1 MYESII
7 DALRRGAHDEAA
19 HAAREAIAAAPD
31 DAQGHRWL
39 AAALAAQGERDA
51 AVDSINRAL
60 RLAPDDADLHFQRAG
75 LLLGTGQ
82 VQAAQSALEQSAILD
97 PNQFGAWILQAQLAL
112 GRNDLAEAE
121 RLQRLA
127 ARIDSEHP
135 WVRTIEGSLALR
147 RGNVEAA
154 QKILAAAAERAPD
167 DPQVRHALGFA
178 YMAGGHHAF
187 AEQAFRGVL
196 EKTPG
201 AQALHGL
208 IAELMRRQGRHA
220 EAVEELAPLLDES
233 KSPTASLR
241 RFAGELQLAAGRH
254 ELALPLLR
262 SALAAQ
268 PRDRRTLNALIEAWR
283 RNGDAG
289 EARATLE
296 QAIAAAPDSADVWRA
311 RLAFEPMVGGE
322 ALAVSERWLA
332 AMPDNIPALEARMAL
347 LGAAGDPAAAQEVAR
362 RIVELQP
369 GHGQAELRLVD
380 AELQSDPRAAITHL
394 QDLLARSE
402 VEQSR
407 QLLRGWLAL
416 AQDRAGQYAEAT
428 ELWSALQ
435 AEVAPQR
442 LPLPELTRGDGPWPP
457 FGDDQGSSPAIAF
470 LVGAPG
476 SRVEQIAGLLGGAVR
491 SFRVDRFGATPPQD
505 ALQSYRSPARL
516 LQGDLDAATL
526 VGEWRAA
533 LPARGVSDGEI
544 VDWLL
549 WWDNALL
556 LALRP
561 QLPQATLLVA
571 IRDPRDM
578 LLDWLAFGAP
588 APLRIESPLLAAQ
601 WLAREL
607 GQIAE
612 LHQHELY
619 PHALIRLDEIAD
631 DAAALVQAVGDALA
645 TPLPAPPAGALGPA
659 HFAAGHWRNY
669 AQALAEPFARLTPV
683 AVRLG
688 YPET

>member
-19 HAAREAIAAAPD
+19 VAAREAVSAAPD
-31 DAQGHRWL
+31 DAQAHRWL
-39 AAALAAQGERDA
+39 AAAQAAQGEREA
-51 AVDSINRAL
+51 AMDSLNRAL

-82 VQAAQSALEQSAILD
+82 VQAAQSALEQSAVLD

-127 ARIDSEHP
+127 ARIDSGHP

-147 RGNVEAA
+147 RGDVEAA

-208 IAELMRRQGRHA
+208 IAELMRRQGRYA

-233 KSPTASLR
+233 KAPTASLR
-241 RFAGELQLAAGRH
+241 RFAGELQLAAGRQ

-268 PRDRRTLNALIEAWR
+268 PRDRRTLNALIETWR

-289 EARATLE
+289 DARATLE

-311 RLAFEPMVGGE
+311 RLAFEPMAGGE
-322 ALAVSERWLA
+322 ALSVAERWLA
-332 AMPDNIPALEARMAL
+332 AMPDAIPALEARMAL
-347 LGAAGDPAAAQEVAR
+347 LGAAGESVAAQEMAR
-362 RIVELQP
+362 RIVAQQP

-380 AELQSDPRAAITHL
+380 AELQQDPQAAIARL
-394 QDLLARSE
+394 QDLLAKAEGADNQR
-402 VEQSR
+402 
-407 QLLRGWLAL
+407 LLRSWLAL
-416 AQDRAGQYAEAT
+416 AHDRGGGYTEAAGI
-428 ELWSALQ
+428 WSELQ
-435 AEVAPQR
+435 AEVAAQR

-457 FGDDQGSSPAIAF
+457 LGAGPASAPAAAF

-476 SRVEQIAGLLGGAVR
+476 SRVEQIAGLLGGAVL
-491 SFRVDRFGATPPQD
+491 SFRADRFGATPPQD
-505 ALQSYRSPARL
+505 PLQSYRSPSRL
-516 LQGDLDAATL
+516 MSGDLDAATL
-526 VGEWRAA
+526 VGEWRSA
-533 LPARGVSDGEI
+533 LPARGVGDGEI

-561 QLPQATLLVA
+561 QLPQARLLLA

-578 LLDWLAFGAP
+578 LLDWLAFGAS
-588 APLRIESPLLAAQ
+588 APMRIESPLLAAQ
-601 WLAREL
+601 WLARQL
-607 GQIAE
+607 GQFAE

-631 DAAALVQAVGDALA
+631 DGAALARVVADALG

-669 AQALAEPFARLTPV
+669 REALAEPFARLTAV